1 LSIATHTNVST
12 IFSQHGPNRLEL
24 KGHTIMRI
32 LKLLALTTLPLFA
45 APAVA
50 SPDNQP
56 RDLTIE
62 QAGAAQIGSPAGMP
76 RPGSLQVSLAADRA
90 DATYAIGETVRLMLT
105 ANEDAYVTVLDIGP
119 GGQVTQLFPNQYQP
133 DNHLFAGAP
142 VEIGG
147 GNSGARVTVAGPV
160 GAELVKVIATSRPV
174 TVVSESQL
182 AGGGAYPT
190 VNGGVQAVLRN
201 LQVVADQ
208 ATQGDTRIAWQN
220 VPLRTIAGRAAPAL
234 IVIPGQQAAA
244 MPVLPAAPLA
254 AVPAQPP
261 LLIALDRPS
270 YRIGDRVT
278 IAVTAVQ
285 PCNLTVLDFATS
297 GQVRTLFPSPAA
309 PGNVVGAMQTVLMA
323 GGPSAITLPVS
334 GPPGTEQIVAICST
348 DAAPAMA
355 SYSPSYSLGADRAA
369 VMRDL
374 TVAAARPAG
383 VAAFASAT
391 FTVQP

>member
-1 LSIATHTNVST
+1 
-12 IFSQHGPNRLEL
+12 
-24 KGHTIMRI
+24 
-32 LKLLALTTLPLFA
+32 
-45 APAVA
+45 VA
-50 SPDNQP
+50 
-56 RDLTIE
+56 E
-62 QAGAAQIGSPAGMP
+62 C
-76 RPGSLQVSLAADRA
+76 
-90 DATYAIGETVRLMLT
+90 
-105 ANEDAYVTVLDIGP
+105 
-119 GGQVTQLFPNQYQP
+119 
-133 DNHLFAGAP
+133 
-142 VEIGG
+142 
-147 GNSGARVTVAGPV
+147 
-160 GAELVKVIATSRPV
+160 
-174 TVVSESQL
+174 
-182 AGGGAYPT
+182 
-190 VNGGVQAVLRN
+190 
-201 LQVVADQ
+201 
-208 ATQGDTRIAWQN
+208 
-220 VPLRTIAGRAAPAL
+220 AAPAL